1 MNLVDIMFVCVNIM
15 VDFDVLETY
24 LEDPVLVCALQFC
37 NLTKYKNERKMTF
50 KHYYLICPKP
60 S

>member
-24 LEDPVLVCALQFC
+24 LED
-37 NLTKYKNERKMTF
+37 KNERKMTF
-50 KHYYLICPKP
+50 ENYYLICPKI

>member
-24 LEDPVLVCALQFC
+24 LEDPVLHD
-37 NLTKYKNERKMTF
+37 KNERKMTF
-50 KHYYLICPKP
+50 KHYYLICPKT

>member
-24 LEDPVLVCALQFC
+24 LED
-37 NLTKYKNERKMTF
+37 KNERKMTF
-50 KHYYLICPKP
+50 KHYYLICPKT

>member
-24 LEDPVLVCALQFC
+24 LE
-37 NLTKYKNERKMTF
+37 EKMSV
-50 KHYYLICPKP
+50 K
-60 S
+60 